1 MHRFLALA
9 ALTAAMP
16 AAAQQIDT
24 GVEDVAETSDGFT
37 CRPHAI
43 PELRMSHDW
52 RGGDRAAAWDLPSR
66 DTAAGDLRLRVSF
79 RWEQDAPNGGVVA
92 SVSGFG
98 LDLDRTPLRAAAQAA
113 HLRIDGK
120 PDPLQFR
127 LEGDRNALSLAV
139 PERQRDELAARF
151 MSASIIEIDLVDA
164 AATPLARF
172 SWDVRGLR
180 RARELLQAVN
190 WSCR

>member
-1 MHRFLALA
+1 MLRLFLFLAALA
-9 ALTAAMP
+9 AAP
-16 AAAQQIDT
+16 AAAQQADT

-37 CRPHAI
+37 CRAHAI
-43 PELRMSHDW
+43 PELRISHDW
-52 RGGDRAAAWDLPSR
+52 RGGDRAAAWDMASR

-79 RWEQDAPNGGVVA
+79 RGDQDAPYGVAA

-98 LDLDRTPLRAAAQAA
+98 LDFDRAPLRSAAAAA

-120 PDPLQFR
+120 PDPLQFHV
-127 LEGDRNALSLAV
+127 EGDANSLSLAV

-151 MSASIIEIDLVDA
+151 MNASIVEVDLVDA
-164 AATPLARF
+164 SAAPLGRF

-180 RARELLQAVN
+180 RARELLQTIN